1 MEIIRDIFDQAR
13 PIDRQITSVINYA
26 GASEDQLERE
36 IREYEVTDS
45 LSRHYERLLSNLADG
60 FAAGAGHEIGVW
72 VSGFYGSGKSSFTK
86 YLGFAFD
93 PKRTL
98 KGDPFLKWLQ
108 NQFPSLPLRQQL
120 STVASKFP
128 ATVIMSDLAAVASVQ
143 AAAQGVSRLLYDEVM
158 AWAGYSKDEKLALLE
173 LLLEKDGKLDGF
185 KTRFQ
190 EVAKGRTWDSLK
202 NDLLLGVTFASRI
215 VSEFYGEIWPD
226 ARAFN
231 DTKISA
237 RYGEDERVR
246 QMLDL
251 IERRTGSRRVIFIID
266 EVGQFL
272 EGSPQ
277 LILNMQGL
285 AENLKNLGF
294 GHAWVIATAQQT
306 LPVTGPLFKLK
317 DRFPEARRVD
327 IESSDIREITYRR
340 LLRKSPA
347 GDALL
352 RSLYK
357 EKEGGLLHATQRQ
370 NTKLFQSTLTAD
382 TFVRL
387 YPFLPQHFSLLM
399 ELLRSLARSTGGI
412 GLRSAIKVIQDVLVD
427 VSGYRAG
434 HQLLADAGI
443 GALATADVF
452 YDTLRRDIERAN
464 RQLVETVD
472 RVGEVFGAASLHLRV
487 AKTIVILQFIEGFPV
502 SRENVAALLYPN
514 LSSVPTKLEVE
525 KAVNDLL
532 AEKGLPLTEID
543 GSLRFMSEA
552 VSQIMGEKSLLQ
564 PSSSD
569 SNRILSDR
577 LRELLTPEPSA
588 MVEGKLK
595 VKVQTKLLQGS
606 MPLPISHEKSEIELH
621 LELVAPTEL
630 AATQATRINDSR
642 VLSNQHIIYLT
653 GEDSAQ
659 LRDLIK
665 EIFQCEEIHRRHRTE
680 AAEKEVADFVRAQGQ
695 RAETLKRDL
704 DAALQNAFLKGS
716 FVFRG
721 KPQAVTTRGTELLA
735 ACKSQ
740 VQQVAAE
747 VFHRFKEAPEN
758 VETNL
763 AERLLQTRDLS
774 TIASAVDP
782 LELVQK
788 KGNETRIN
796 DAHPALIA
804 ILDHLKKHG
813 EVDGRKVLDDF
824 GRAPF
829 GWFKDT
835 TRYLVAALL
844 IAGRIRLRVG
854 APWIKVSGEKAL
866 EGLKNNNAFLK
877 VDVATNDETVSAET
891 LLRAAN
897 RLLSVTGQNILPMPQ
912 NVSRGVQEYFPKF
925 QRDYAS
931 LAAELTTAGL
941 PGADRAGRLQK
952 QLSQVLQGDASEA
965 PTVIGAE
972 ECELI
977 DNLIWARDV
986 RKAFEQKLDDT
997 ARAAGDLLR
1006 EIPLLPKIGA
1016 AEVLLRE
1023 SEMLR
1028 TELAGFLEREDFFSV
1043 GADIR
1048 NRLQNLN
1055 LLVKA
1060 GAEQLTNEF
1069 TQALNQ
1075 ERDGLRSTALWT
1087 ALPEADRA
1095 NFSEKLD
1102 SLDLGTAASLA
1113 GMRTLVNRKLEVD
1126 STLASMRGK
1135 VESRAREVAEFKAEQ
1150 PIPTPVTP
1158 GPPATPRATG
1168 MTPREPARIKARRR
1182 YESADDVKPLI
1193 QELQEAVAAD
1203 LPVDLELE

>member
-1 MEIIRDIFDQAR
+1 MKIIRDIFDQTR
-13 PIDRQITSVINYA
+13 PIDRPITSVINYA
-26 GASEDQLERE
+26 GATEDQLERE

-45 LSRHYERLLSNLADG
+45 LARHYERLLNNLADG
-60 FAAGAGHEIGVW
+60 FSAGAGHEIGVW

-93 PKRTL
+93 PKRKL

-108 NQFPSLPLRQQL
+108 NQFPGIQLRQQL
-120 STVASKFP
+120 STVANRFP
-128 ATVIMSDLAAVASVQ
+128 ATVIMLDLAAVASVQ
-143 AAAQGVSRLLYDEVM
+143 SAAQGVSRLVYDEVM

-173 LLLEKDGKLDGF
+173 LLLEKDGKLEAF
-185 KTRFQ
+185 KKRFQ
-190 EVAKGRTWDSLK
+190 EVAKGRSWDSLK

-215 VSEFYGEIWPD
+215 VSEFYPEIWPD
-226 ARAFN
+226 AKTFN

-246 QMLDL
+246 QMLGL
-251 IERRTGSRRVIFIID
+251 IDRRSGSKRAIFIID
-266 EVGQFL
+266 EVGQFI

-294 GHAWVIATAQQT
+294 GHAWLITTAQQT

-317 DRFPEARRVD
+317 DRFPESRRVD

-347 GDALL
+347 ADELL

-357 EKEGGLLHATQRQ
+357 EKEGGLLHATDLK

-382 TFVRL
+382 AFVRL

-427 VSGYRAG
+427 VSGYRSG
-434 HQLLADAGI
+434 HKLLADAPI

-472 RVGEVFGAASLHLRV
+472 RVGEIFGADSLHLRV
-487 AKTIVILQFIEGFPV
+487 AKTIVVLQFIEGFPV

-514 LSSVPTKLEVE
+514 LQSAPVTAAVDQ
-525 KAVNDLL
+525 AVNDML

-552 VSQIMGEKSLLQ
+552 VSQIMSEKSLLQ
-564 PSSSD
+564 PSSAD
-569 SNRILSDR
+569 SNRILSDL
-577 LRELLTPEPSA
+577 LREILTPDPSA
-588 MVEGKLK
+588 LVEGTLK
-595 VKVQTKLLQGS
+595 VRVQTKLVQGS
-606 MPLPISHEKSEIELH
+606 MPMPISHEKSEIELH
-621 LELVAPTEL
+621 LEIIPPAEL
-630 AATQATRINDSR
+630 AATQTARINDSR

-659 LRDLIK
+659 IRDLIK
-665 EIFQCEEIHRRHRTE
+665 EIYQCEEIHLRHRAE

-695 RAETLKRDL
+695 RAGTLKGDL
-704 DAALQNAFLKGS
+704 DTALQNAFLKGS

-721 KPQAVTTRGTELLA
+721 RPQAVATRGTELLA

-740 VQQVAAE
+740 VQFIAAD
-747 VFHRFKEAPEN
+747 VYHRFKEAPEN
-758 VETNL
+758 VDSNL
-763 AERLLQTRDLS
+763 AERLLQTKDLS
-774 TIASAVDP
+774 TVAAALDP
-782 LELVQK
+782 LSLVQRR
-788 KGNETRIN
+788 GNATRIN
-796 DAHPALIA
+796 DAHPALVA

-813 EVDGRKVLDDF
+813 EVDGRKLLDDF
-824 GRAPF
+824 GRALF

-835 TRYLVAALL
+835 ARYIVAALL
-844 IAGRIRLRVG
+844 IAGRVRIRV
-854 APWIKVSGEKAL
+854 ASQWIKVSGEKAI
-866 EGLKNNNAFLK
+866 EGLKNSNAFGK
-877 VDVATNDETVSAET
+877 VDVATNEETVSQDT
-891 LLRAAN
+891 LLRAAT
-897 RLLSVTGQNILPMPQ
+897 RLLDVTGQNILPMPQ
-912 NVSRGVQEYFPKF
+912 NVSRGVQEHFPKF

-931 LAAELTTAGL
+931 LAAELTAAGL
-941 PGADRAGRLQK
+941 PGAERTGRLQK

-965 PTVIGAE
+965 PTVLGAE

-977 DNLIWARDV
+977 DNLIWAREV
-986 RKAFEQKLDDT
+986 RKAFDQKLDDT
-997 ARAAGDLLR
+997 ALAAGELLR
-1006 EIPLLPKIGA
+1006 EIPRLPRIGA
-1016 AEVLLRE
+1016 AEILLRE
-1023 SEMLR
+1023 SETLR
-1028 TELAGFLEREDFFSV
+1028 TELAGFLEREDFFAV

-1060 GAEQLTNEF
+1060 GAELLTGQF
-1069 TQALNQ
+1069 TKELDLQ
-1075 ERDGLRSTALWT
+1075 RDAIRSTPVWAS
-1087 ALPEADRA
+1087 LPEADRA
-1095 NFSEKLD
+1095 AFSQNLD
-1102 SLDLGTAASLA
+1102 TLDLGTANDLE
-1113 GMRTLVNRKLEVD
+1113 GMRALVNRKLEAD
-1126 STLASMRGK
+1126 SLLANMRLH
-1135 VESRAREVAEFKAEQ
+1135 VEKRAKEVAEAKAAQ
-1150 PIPTPVTP
+1150 PPPTPDAPTAPSSTP
-1158 GPPATPRATG
+1158 STH
-1168 MTPREPARIKARRR
+1168 REPARIKARRR
-1182 YESADDVKPLI
+1182 YESGAEV
-1193 QELQEAVAAD
+1193 
-1203 LPVDLELE
+1203 

>member
-1 MEIIRDIFDQAR
+1 MKNIREIFDQTR

-26 GASEDQLERE
+26 GATEDQLERE

-45 LSRHYERLLSNLADG
+45 LARHYERLLNNLADG
-60 FAAGAGHEIGVW
+60 FSAGAGHEIGVW

-93 PKRTL
+93 PKRKL

-108 NQFPSLPLRQQL
+108 NQFPGIQLRQQL
-120 STVASKFP
+120 SVVATKFP
-128 ATVIMSDLAAVASVQ
+128 ATVIMLDLAAVASVQ

-158 AWAGYSKDEKLALLE
+158 GWAGYSKDEKLALLE
-173 LLLEKDGKLDGF
+173 LLLEKDGKLDAF

-190 EVAKGRTWDSLK
+190 EVAKGRSWDSLK

-215 VSEFYGEIWPD
+215 VSEFYAEIWPD
-226 ARAFN
+226 AKSFN

-237 RYGEDERVR
+237 RYGEDERVK

-251 IERRTGSRRVIFIID
+251 VERRSGSRRVIFIID

-347 GDALL
+347 GDELL
-352 RSLYK
+352 RSLFK
-357 EKEGGLLHATQRQ
+357 EKEGAILHATQLK
-370 NTKLFQSTLTAD
+370 NTKLFQSTLTGDA
-382 TFVRL
+382 FVRL

-427 VSGYRAG
+427 VSGYRSG
-434 HQLLADAGI
+434 HKLLADTPI

-472 RVGEVFGAASLHLRV
+472 RVGEVFGASSAHLRV
-487 AKTIVILQFIEGFPV
+487 AKTIVILQFIDGFPV

-514 LSSVPTKLEVE
+514 LNVAPLSGEVDTV
-525 KAVNDLL
+525 VNQML

-569 SNRILSDR
+569 ANLLLSER
-577 LRELLTPEPSA
+577 LREILTPEPSA
-588 MVEGKLK
+588 LVEGTLK

-606 MPLPISHEKSEIELH
+606 MPIPISHEKSEIELH
-621 LELVAPTEL
+621 LELVPPAEFGVAQT
-630 AATQATRINDSR
+630 ARITDSR

-653 GEDSAQ
+653 GEDSSQ
-659 LRDLIK
+659 IRDLIK
-665 EIFQCEEIHRRHRTE
+665 EIYQCERIHFLHRGE

-695 RAETLKRDL
+695 RADKLKSLEL
-704 DAALQNAFLKGS
+704 DTALQNAFLKGS

-721 KPQAVTTRGTELLA
+721 KPQAVATRGTELLA

-740 VQQVAAE
+740 VQQVAAD

-758 VETNL
+758 VDANL
-763 AERLLQTRDLS
+763 AERLLQTKDLS
-774 TIASAVDP
+774 TIATAVDP
-782 LELVQK
+782 LGLVKRQ
-788 KGNETRIN
+788 GNATRIN
-796 DAHPALIA
+796 DTHPALVA

-813 EVDGRKVLDDF
+813 EVDGRKLLDDF

-844 IAGRIRLRVG
+844 IAGRIRIRV
-854 APWIKVSGEKAL
+854 ASQWIKVSG
-866 EGLKNNNAFLK
+866 
-877 VDVATNDETVSAET
+877 
-891 LLRAAN
+891 
-897 RLLSVTGQNILPMPQ
+897 
-912 NVSRGVQEYFPKF
+912 
-925 QRDYAS
+925 
-931 LAAELTTAGL
+931 
-941 PGADRAGRLQK
+941 
-952 QLSQVLQGDASEA
+952 
-965 PTVIGAE
+965 
-972 ECELI
+972 
-977 DNLIWARDV
+977 
-986 RKAFEQKLDDT
+986 
-997 ARAAGDLLR
+997 
-1006 EIPLLPKIGA
+1006 
-1016 AEVLLRE
+1016 
-1023 SEMLR
+1023 
-1028 TELAGFLEREDFFSV
+1028 
-1043 GADIR
+1043 
-1048 NRLQNLN
+1048 
-1055 LLVKA
+1055 
-1060 GAEQLTNEF
+1060 
-1069 TQALNQ
+1069 
-1075 ERDGLRSTALWT
+1075 
-1087 ALPEADRA
+1087 
-1095 NFSEKLD
+1095 
-1102 SLDLGTAASLA
+1102 
-1113 GMRTLVNRKLEVD
+1113 
-1126 STLASMRGK
+1126 
-1135 VESRAREVAEFKAEQ
+1135 
-1150 PIPTPVTP
+1150 
-1158 GPPATPRATG
+1158 
-1168 MTPREPARIKARRR
+1168 
-1182 YESADDVKPLI
+1182 
-1193 QELQEAVAAD
+1193 
-1203 LPVDLELE
+1203 

>member
-1 MEIIRDIFDQAR
+1 MNIIREVFDQTR

-26 GASEDQLERE
+26 GATEDQLERE

-45 LSRHYERLLSNLADG
+45 LARHYERLLNNLADG

-93 PKRTL
+93 PKRKL
-98 KGDPFLKWLQ
+98 KGEPFLKSLQ
-108 NQFPSLPLRQQL
+108 NQFPSIQLRQQL
-120 STVASKFP
+120 SVVANKFP
-128 ATVIMSDLAAVASVQ
+128 ATVIMLDLAAVASVQ

-173 LLLEKDGKLDGF
+173 LLLEKDGKLDAF
-185 KTRFQ
+185 KARFQ
-190 EVAKGRTWDSLK
+190 EVAKGRSWDSLK

-215 VSEFYGEIWPD
+215 VSEFYPEIWPD
-226 ARAFN
+226 GKSFN

-237 RYGEDERVR
+237 RYGEDERVK

-251 IERRTGSRRVIFIID
+251 VERRSGTRRVIFIID

-285 AENLKNLGF
+285 AENLKNSGLGQ
-294 GHAWVIATAQQT
+294 AWVIATAQQT

-340 LLRKSPA
+340 LLRKSKA
-347 GDALL
+347 GDELL
-352 RSLYK
+352 QSLFK
-357 EKEGGLLHATQRQ
+357 QKEGAILHATQLK

-382 TFVRL
+382 AFVKL
-387 YPFLPQHFSLLM
+387 YPFLPQHFALLM

-427 VSGYRAG
+427 VSGYRSG
-434 HQLLADAGI
+434 HKLLADANI

-472 RVGEVFGAASLHLRV
+472 RVGEVFNPDSLHLRV
-487 AKTIVILQFIEGFPV
+487 AKTIVVLQFIDGFPV
-502 SRENVAALLYPN
+502 SRENTAALLYPN
-514 LSSVPTKLEVE
+514 LKSGPVTAQVDQVINEM
-525 KAVNDLL
+525 L

-569 SNRILSDR
+569 SNRILSER
-577 LRELLTPEPSA
+577 LAEILSPEPSA
-588 MVEGKLK
+588 LVEGTLK
-595 VKVQTKLLQGS
+595 VKVQTKLVQGS
-606 MPLPISHEKSEIELH
+606 MPIAISHEKSEIELH
-621 LELVAPTEL
+621 LEIVPAVEL
-630 AATQATRINDSR
+630 AATQTARIHDS
-642 VLSNQHIIYLT
+642 VVPSNQHIIYLT

-659 LRDLIK
+659 IRDLIK
-665 EIFQCEEIHRRHRTE
+665 EIYQCEEIHLRHRTE

-704 DAALQNAFLKGS
+704 DTALQNAFLKGT

-721 KPQAVTTRGTELLA
+721 KPQAVATRGTELLA

-740 VQQVAAE
+740 VQMVAAD

-758 VETNL
+758 VDANL
-763 AERLLQTRDLS
+763 AERLLQTKDLS

-782 LELVQK
+782 LSLVQK
-788 KGNETRIN
+788 KGHATRIN
-796 DAHPALIA
+796 DAHPALVA

-813 EVDGRKVLDDF
+813 EVDGRKLLDDF
-824 GRAPF
+824 DRAPF

-844 IAGRIRLRVG
+844 IAGRIRIRV
-854 APWIKVSGEKAL
+854 ASQWIKVSGDKAI
-866 EGLKNNNAFLK
+866 EGLKNNNAFGK
-877 VDVATNDETVSAET
+877 VDVATNDDTVSQET
-891 LLRAAN
+891 LLRAAS

-912 NVSRGVQEYFPKF
+912 NVSRGVQEHFPKF

-931 LAAELTTAGL
+931 LAAELTAAGL
-941 PGADRAGRLQK
+941 PGDDRAGRLQK
-952 QLSQVLQGDASEA
+952 QLAQVLQGDASEA
-965 PTVIGAE
+965 PTVLGAE

-977 DNLIWARDV
+977 DNLIWAREV
-986 RKAFEQKLDDT
+986 RKAFDQKLDDT
-997 ARAAGDLLR
+997 AVAAGELLR

-1016 AEVLLRE
+1016 AEILLNQSATIRA
-1023 SEMLR
+1023 
-1028 TELAGFLEREDFFSV
+1028 ELAGFLDREDFFAV

-1055 LLVKA
+1055 QLVKA
-1060 GAEQLTNEF
+1060 GAEQLTSEF
-1069 TQALNQ
+1069 TKSLDL
-1075 ERDGLRSTALWT
+1075 ERDAIRSTPVWAS
-1087 ALPEADRA
+1087 LPEGDRA
-1095 NFSEKLD
+1095 TFSDELD
-1102 SLDLGTAASLA
+1102 ALDLGTATDIA
-1113 GMRTLVNRKLEVD
+1113 GMRSLLNRKLEAD
-1126 STLASMRGK
+1126 SMLIQMRAK
-1135 VESRAREVAEFKAEQ
+1135 VEARAKAVAEAKAAQ
-1150 PIPTPVTP
+1150 PPPIEPVTTTESKVA
-1158 GPPATPRATG
+1158 ATQVVRAH
-1168 MTPREPARIKARRR
+1168 IKARRR
-1182 YESADDVKPLI
+1182 YESGAEVKPLI
-1193 QELQEAVAAD
+1193 KELQDAAD
-1203 LPVDLELE
+1203 ADRPVDLEIE

>member
-1 MEIIRDIFDQAR
+1 MKIIRDIFDQAR

-60 FAAGAGHEIGVW
+60 FSAGAGHEIGIW

-93 PKRTL
+93 PLCNL

-108 NQFPSLPLRQQL
+108 NQFPGVPLRQQL
-120 STVASKFP
+120 STVANKYP
-128 ATVIMSDLAAVASVQ
+128 ATVIMLDLAAVASVQ
-143 AAAQGVSRLLYDEVM
+143 AAAQGVSRLVYDEVM

-173 LLLEKDGKLDGF
+173 LLLEKDGKLDAF

-190 EVAKGRTWDSLK
+190 EVAKGRSWDNLK

-215 VSEFYGEIWPD
+215 VAEFYEEIWPD
-226 ARAFN
+226 AKSFN

-251 IERRTGSRRVIFIID
+251 IELRTGSRRVIFIID

-317 DRFPEARRVD
+317 DRFPESRRVD

-347 GDALL
+347 GEAML

-357 EKEGGLLHATQRQ
+357 EKEGGLLHATQLK
-370 NTKLFQSTLTAD
+370 NTKLLQSTLTAD
-382 TFVRL
+382 AFVRL

-399 ELLRSLARSTGGI
+399 ELLRALARSTGGI

-427 VSGYRAG
+427 VSGYRSG
-434 HQLLADAGI
+434 HQLLADVGI

-464 RQLVETVD
+464 RQIVETVD
-472 RVGEVFGAASLHLRV
+472 RVGEMFGADSLHLRA
-487 AKTIVILQFIEGFPV
+487 AKTIVVLQFIEGFPV

-514 LSSVPTKLEVE
+514 LSSAPTIPEIE
-525 KAVNDLL
+525 KAVNDML

-577 LRELLTPEPSA
+577 LREILTPEPSA
-588 MVEGKLK
+588 LVEGTLK
-595 VKVQTKLLQGS
+595 VKVQTKLVQGS

-621 LELVAPTEL
+621 LEIVAPSEL
-630 AATQATRINDSR
+630 SDAQAVRIKDSL
-642 VLSNQHIIYLT
+642 VPSNRQIIYLI

-659 LRDLIK
+659 IRDLIK
-665 EIFQCEEIHRRHRTE
+665 EIFQCEEIHLRHRTE

-695 RAETLKRDL
+695 RADALKRDL

-716 FVFRG
+716 FVFRA
-721 KPQAVTTRGTELLA
+721 KPRAVATRGTELLI

-740 VQQVAAE
+740 VHEVAAE
-747 VFHRFKEAPEN
+747 VFDRFKEAPEN

-763 AERLLQTRDLS
+763 AERLLQTKDLS

-782 LELVQK
+782 LGLVQK
-788 KGNETRIN
+788 KGNATRIN

-813 EVDGRKVLDDF
+813 EVDGRKLLDDF

-844 IAGRIRLRVG
+844 IAGRIRIRVG
-854 APWIKVSGEKAL
+854 SQWIKVPGEKAI
-866 EGLKNNNAFLK
+866 EGLKNNNAFIK
-877 VDVATNDETVSAET
+877 VDVATNDETVSQDT
-891 LLRAAN
+891 LLRAAT
-897 RLLSVTGQNILPMPQ
+897 RLLNVTGQNILPMPQ

-931 LAAELTTAGL
+931 LAAELIAAGL
-941 PGADRAGRLQK
+941 SGTERAGRLQK

-965 PTVIGAE
+965 STVIGAE

-977 DNLIWARDV
+977 DNLIWAREV
-986 RKAFEQKLDDT
+986 RKAFEHKVNDT
-997 ARAAGDLLR
+997 ALAAGELLR

-1023 SEMLR
+1023 SETLR
-1028 TELAGFLEREDFFSV
+1028 TELTGFLEREDFFAV
-1043 GADIR
+1043 AADIR
-1048 NRLQNLN
+1048 NRLHNLT

-1060 GAEQLTNEF
+1060 GADQLTNQF

-1075 ERDGLRSTALWT
+1075 ERDDIRSTQVWAT
-1087 ALPEADRA
+1087 LPEADRA
-1095 NFSEKLD
+1095 SFSEKLD
-1102 SLDLGTAASLA
+1102 ALDLGTASDLA
-1113 GMRTLVNRKLEVD
+1113 GMRTLVNRKLEAD
-1126 STLASMRGK
+1126 STLGGMRLL
-1135 VESRAREVAEFKAEQ
+1135 VEARAKEVSEAKAT
-1150 PIPTPVTP
+1150 PPTPPPDMPTP
-1158 GPPATPRATG
+1158 SDTAPT
-1168 MTPREPARIKARRR
+1168 TPREPARIKARRR
-1182 YESADDVKPLI
+1182 YQSAAEVKPLI
-1193 QELQEAVAAD
+1193 KELQEAVDAD
-1203 LPVDLELE
+1203 RPVDLELE

>member
-1 MEIIRDIFDQAR
+1 MEIIRDIFDQTR

-26 GASEDQLERE
+26 GDSEDQLERE
-36 IREYEVTDS
+36 IGEYEVTDN
-45 LSRHYERLLSNLADG
+45 LSRHYERFLNNLADG
-60 FAAGAGHEIGVW
+60 FSASAGHEIGVW

-93 PKRTL
+93 PSRKL
-98 KGDPFLKWLQ
+98 KGEPFLKWLQ
-108 NQFPSLPLRQQL
+108 NQFPGVPLRQQL
-120 STVASKFP
+120 STVANRYP
-128 ATVIMSDLAAVASVQ
+128 ATVIMLDLAAVASVQ
-143 AAAQGVSRLLYDEVM
+143 AAAQGVSRMLYDEVM
-158 AWAGYSKDEKLALLE
+158 AWAGYSRDEKLALLE
-173 LLLEKDGKLDGF
+173 LLLEKDGKLDAF
-185 KTRFQ
+185 KARFR
-190 EVAKGRTWDSLK
+190 EVASGHSWDLLK
-202 NDLLLGVTFASRI
+202 NDLLLGVAFASRI
-215 VSEFYGEIWPD
+215 VPEFYPEIWPD
-226 ARAFN
+226 AKSFN
-231 DTKISA
+231 DTKVSA

-294 GHAWVIATAQQT
+294 GKAWVIATAQQT

-317 DRFPEARRVD
+317 DRFPEPLRVD

-347 GDALL
+347 GEALL
-352 RSLYK
+352 RSRYK
-357 EKEGGLLHATQRQ
+357 EKEGGLLHATQLK
-370 NTKLFQSTLTAD
+370 NTKLLQSSLTAEA
-382 TFVRL
+382 FVQL

-427 VSGYRAG
+427 VSGYRSG
-434 HQLLADAGI
+434 HELLADAAI

-464 RQLVETVD
+464 RQIVETVD
-472 RVGEVFGAASLHLRV
+472 RVGEVFGTNSLHLSV
-487 AKTIVILQFIEGFPV
+487 AKTIVVLQFIEGFPV
-502 SRENVAALLYPN
+502 SRENIAALLYPN
-514 LSSVPTKLEVE
+514 LSSAPMMPQVE
-525 KAVNDLL
+525 LAVNDLL

-552 VSQIMGEKSLLQ
+552 VSQIMAEKSLLQ
-564 PSSSD
+564 PSTSD

-588 MVEGKLK
+588 LVEGTLK
-595 VKVQTKLLQGS
+595 VKVQTKLVQGS
-606 MPLPISHEKSEIELH
+606 MPLQISHEKSEIELH
-621 LELVAPTEL
+621 LEIVAPAEL
-630 AATQATRINDSR
+630 SATQADRINDSR
-642 VLSNQHIIYLT
+642 VLSNQQIIYLT
-653 GEDSAQ
+653 GEDSAHI
-659 LRDLIK
+659 RDLIK
-665 EIFQCEEIHRRHRTE
+665 EIFQCEEIHLRHRAE

-695 RAETLKRDL
+695 RADTLKRDL
-704 DAALQNAFLKGS
+704 DTALQNGFLKGS

-721 KPQAVTTRGTELLA
+721 KPHAVASRGAELLA

-740 VQQVAAE
+740 VQFVAAD

-763 AERLLQTRDLS
+763 AERLLQTKDLS

-782 LELVQK
+782 LSLVQRR
-788 KGNETRIN
+788 GNATRIN

-813 EVDGRKVLDDF
+813 EVDGRKLLEDF
-824 GRAPF
+824 SRAPF

-844 IAGRIRLRVG
+844 ISGRIRIRVG
-854 APWIKVSGEKAL
+854 SQWIKVAGEKAI
-866 EGLKNNNAFLK
+866 EGLKNNNAFIK
-877 VDVATNDETVSAET
+877 ADVATNDETLPQDT
-891 LLRAAN
+891 LLRAAT
-897 RLLSVTGQNILPMPQ
+897 RLLNITGQNILPMPQ
-912 NVSRGVQEYFPKF
+912 NVSRGVQEHFPKF
-925 QRDYAS
+925 QREYAS
-931 LAAELTTAGL
+931 LAAELMAAGL
-941 PGADRAGRLQK
+941 PGTERAARLQK

-965 PTVIGAE
+965 PAVIGAE

-986 RKAFEQKLDDT
+986 RKAFEHKLNESAID
-997 ARAAGDLLR
+997 AGKLLR

-1016 AEVLLRE
+1016 AEVLLRD
-1023 SEMLR
+1023 SEALR
-1028 TELAGFLEREDFFSV
+1028 TAIASILEREDFFTL
-1043 GADIR
+1043 GADLR

-1055 LLVKA
+1055 ILVKTN
-1060 GAEQLTNEF
+1060 AELLTSQF
-1069 TQALNQ
+1069 TQTLNQ
-1075 ERDGLRSTALWT
+1075 ERDDIRSTPLWAT
-1087 ALPEADRA
+1087 LPEADRA

-1102 SLDLGTAASLA
+1102 ALDLGTAFDLA
-1113 GMRTLVNRKLEVD
+1113 GMRTLVNRKLEAD
-1126 STLASMRGK
+1126 STLASTRIK
-1135 VESRAREVAEFKAEQ
+1135 VEIRAKEVAEIKST
-1150 PIPTPVTP
+1150 PPTPPPSTP
-1158 GPPATPRATG
+1158 TPSSTTST
-1168 MTPREPARIKARRR
+1168 TPRERAHIKARRR
-1182 YESADDVKPLI
+1182 YESGAEIRPLI
-1193 QELQEAVAAD
+1193 TQLQEAVDAD
-1203 LPVDLELE
+1203 RPVDLELE

>member
-1 MEIIRDIFDQAR
+1 MKIIRDIFDQSR

-45 LSRHYERLLSNLADG
+45 LSRHYERLLGNLADG
-60 FAAGAGHEIGVW
+60 FSASAGHEIGVW

-93 PKRTL
+93 PARKL

-108 NQFPSLPLRQQL
+108 NQFPGMPLRQQL
-120 STVASKFP
+120 STVAHKYP
-128 ATVIMSDLAAVASVQ
+128 ATVIMLDLAAVASVQ

-173 LLLEKDGKLDGF
+173 LLLEKDGKLDVF

-190 EVAKGRTWDSLK
+190 EVAKGRSWDLLK

-215 VSEFYGEIWPD
+215 VPEFYGEIWND
-226 ARAFN
+226 AKSFN

-246 QMLDL
+246 QILDL

-294 GHAWVIATAQQT
+294 GYAWVIATAQQT
-306 LPVTGPLFKLK
+306 LPVTGALFKLK
-317 DRFPEARRVD
+317 DRFPEPLRVD

-347 GDALL
+347 GEALL

-357 EKEGGLLHATQRQ
+357 EKEGGLHHATQLK

-382 TFVRL
+382 EFVRL

-427 VSGYRAG
+427 VSGYRSG
-434 HQLLADAGI
+434 HQLLANASI
-443 GALATADVF
+443 GFLATADVF

-464 RQLVETVD
+464 RQIVETVD
-472 RVGEVFGAASLHLRV
+472 RVGEVFGADSLHLCV
-487 AKTIVILQFIEGFPV
+487 AKTIVVLQFIEGFPV
-502 SRENVAALLYPN
+502 SRENIAALLYPN
-514 LSSVPTKLEVE
+514 LSSAPMTPQVE
-525 KAVNDLL
+525 KAVNELL

-564 PSSSD
+564 PSNSD
-569 SNRILSDR
+569 SNRILADR
-577 LRELLTPEPSA
+577 LREILTPEPSA
-588 MVEGKLK
+588 LVESTLK
-595 VKVQTKLLQGS
+595 VKVQTKLVQGS
-606 MPLPISHEKSEIELH
+606 IPLPISHDKSEIELH
-621 LELVAPTEL
+621 FEIVAPAEL
-630 AATQATRINDSR
+630 GTTQATRINDSR
-642 VLSNQHIIYLT
+642 VPSNQQIIYLT

-659 LRDLIK
+659 IRDLIK
-665 EIFQCEEIHRRHRTE
+665 EIFQCEEIHLRHRAE
-680 AAEKEVADFVRAQGQ
+680 ASEKEVADFVRAQGQ
-695 RAETLKRDL
+695 RAEILKTDL
-704 DAALQNAFLKGS
+704 DTALEKAFLKGS

-721 KPQAVTTRGTELLA
+721 KPYAVTSRGSELLA

-740 VQQVAAE
+740 VQHVAAD
-747 VFHRFKEAPEN
+747 VFYRFKEAPEN
-758 VETNL
+758 VDTNL
-763 AERLLQTRDLS
+763 AERLLQTKDIS
-774 TIASAVDP
+774 TITSAVDP
-782 LELVQK
+782 LSLVQK
-788 KGNETRIN
+788 KGNATRIN
-796 DAHPALIA
+796 DGHPALVA

-813 EVDGRKVLDDF
+813 EVDGRKLLDDF
-824 GRAPF
+824 GRAPY

-844 IAGRIRLRVG
+844 IAGRIRIRVG
-854 APWIKVSGEKAL
+854 SQWIKVSGEKAL
-866 EGLKNNNAFLK
+866 EGLKNNNTFIK
-877 VDVATNDETVSAET
+877 VDVATNEETISQDT

-897 RLLSVTGQNILPMPQ
+897 RLLNVTGQKILPLPQ
-912 NVSRGVQEYFPKF
+912 SVSRGVQDHFPKF

-931 LAAELTTAGL
+931 LAAELTAAGL
-941 PGADRAGRLQK
+941 PGAERAGRMQK

-965 PTVIGAE
+965 PAVIGAE
-972 ECELI
+972 ECEVI
-977 DNLIWARDV
+977 ENLIWAREV
-986 RKAFEQKLDDT
+986 QKAFEHKLDDT
-997 ARAAGDLLR
+997 AIAAGDLLR

-1023 SEMLR
+1023 SETLR
-1028 TELAGFLEREDFFSV
+1028 TEIAGFLEREDFFTV
-1043 GADIR
+1043 AADLR

-1060 GAEQLTNEF
+1060 GAELLTDQF

-1075 ERDGLRSTALWT
+1075 ERDDIRSTQLWST
-1087 ALPEADRA
+1087 LPEADRA

-1102 SLDLGTAASLA
+1102 ALQLSAASDVA
-1113 GMRTLVNRKLEVD
+1113 SMRTLVNRKLETD
-1126 STLASMRGK
+1126 STLASVRLK
-1135 VESRAREVAEFKAEQ
+1135 VEARAKEVAEIKAA
-1150 PIPTPVTP
+1150 PPTPPPETPAPTVTAP
-1158 GPPATPRATG
+1158 TTTR
-1168 MTPREPARIKARRR
+1168 MTARIKARRR
-1182 YESADDVKPLI
+1182 YESGAEIQPLI
-1193 QELQEAVAAD
+1193 KELQDAAD
-1203 LPVDLELE
+1203 ADRPVDLELE

>member
-1 MEIIRDIFDQAR
+1 MEIIRDIFDQGR

-26 GASEDQLERE
+26 GDSEDQLERE
-36 IREYEVTDS
+36 IREYEVTDN

-60 FAAGAGHEIGVW
+60 FSAGAGHEIGVW

-86 YLGFAFD
+86 YLGFACD
-93 PKRTL
+93 PSRKL
-98 KGDPFLKWLQ
+98 KGDTFLKWLQ
-108 NQFPSLPLRQQL
+108 NQFPSVPLRQQL
-120 STVASKFP
+120 STVANKYP
-128 ATVIMSDLAAVASVQ
+128 ATVIMLDLAAVAGVQ
-143 AAAQGVSRLLYDEVM
+143 AAAQGVSRLVYDEVM
-158 AWAGYSKDEKLALLE
+158 AWAGYSKDEKLAQLE
-173 LLLEKDGKLDGF
+173 FLLEKDGKLDAF
-185 KTRFQ
+185 KSRFQ
-190 EVAKGRTWDSLK
+190 EVAKGRSWDSLK
-202 NDLLLGVTFASRI
+202 NDLLLSVTFASRI

-226 ARAFN
+226 AKSFN

-237 RYGEDERVR
+237 RYGENERVQ

-251 IERRTGSRRVIFIID
+251 IERRTDSRRVIFIID

-294 GHAWVIATAQQT
+294 GHAWVVATAQQT

-317 DRFPEARRVD
+317 DRFPEPLRVD

-347 GDALL
+347 GEALL
-352 RSLYK
+352 RSHYK
-357 EKEGGLLHATQRQ
+357 EKEGGLLHATQLK
-370 NTKLFQSTLTAD
+370 NTKLLQSTLTAD
-382 TFVRL
+382 AFVRL

-434 HQLLADAGI
+434 HHLLANASI
-443 GALATADVF
+443 GTLATADVF

-464 RQLVETVD
+464 RQIVETVD
-472 RVGEVFGAASLHLRV
+472 RVREVFGVDSLHLRV
-487 AKTIVILQFIEGFPV
+487 SKAIVVLQFIEGFPV

-514 LSSVPTKLEVE
+514 LLSAPMTPQVE
-525 KAVNDLL
+525 KAVNELL

-552 VSQIMGEKSLLQ
+552 VSQIMAEKSLLQ
-564 PSSSD
+564 PSISD
-569 SNRILSDR
+569 SNRVLSDR
-577 LRELLTPEPSA
+577 LREILTPEPSA
-588 MVEGKLK
+588 LVEGTLK
-595 VKVQTKLLQGS
+595 VKVQTKLVQGS

-621 LELVAPTEL
+621 LEIVTSAEL
-630 AATQATRINDSR
+630 AATQAARINDSR
-642 VLSNQHIIYLT
+642 VLSNQQIIYLT
-653 GEDSAQ
+653 GEDSTNIH
-659 LRDLIK
+659 DLIK
-665 EIFQCEEIHRRHRTE
+665 EIFQCEEIHLRHRAE

-695 RAETLKRDL
+695 RAETLKTDV
-704 DAALQNAFLKGS
+704 DAALQKVFLKGS

-721 KPQAVTTRGTELLA
+721 KPQAVASLGTELLA
-735 ACKSQ
+735 ACKLQ
-740 VQQVAAE
+740 VQHVAAD

-763 AERLLQTRDLS
+763 AERLLQTKDLS

-782 LELVQK
+782 LGLVQK
-788 KGNETRIN
+788 KGNATRIN
-796 DAHPALIA
+796 DTHPALVA

-813 EVDGRKVLDDF
+813 EVDGRKLLDDF
-824 GRAPF
+824 SRAPF

-844 IAGRIRLRVG
+844 ISGRIRIRVG
-854 APWIKVSGEKAL
+854 SQWIKFSGEKAI
-866 EGLKNNNAFLK
+866 EGLKNSNAFIK
-877 VDVATNDETVSAET
+877 VDVATNDETLSQDA

-912 NVSRGVQEYFPKF
+912 NVGRGVQEHFPKF

-931 LAAELTTAGL
+931 LVAELMAAGL
-941 PGADRAGRLQK
+941 PGTDRAGRLQK

-965 PTVIGAE
+965 PAVIGAE

-977 DNLIWARDV
+977 DNLIWAREV
-986 RKAFEQKLDDT
+986 RKAFEHKLDDT
-997 ARAAGDLLR
+997 AIAAGQLLR
-1006 EIPLLPKIGA
+1006 EIPLLPKVGA

-1023 SEMLR
+1023 SEGLR
-1028 TELAGFLEREDFFSV
+1028 TEIAGILGREDFFTV
-1043 GADIR
+1043 GPDLR

-1055 LLVKA
+1055 LLVKTSA
-1060 GAEQLTNEF
+1060 KQLTNEF
-1069 TQALNQ
+1069 TQTLNQ
-1075 ERDGLRSTALWT
+1075 ERDAIRSTPLWAT
-1087 ALPEADRA
+1087 LPEADRA

-1102 SLDLGTAASLA
+1102 AIDLGTGSDLA
-1113 GMRTLVNRKLEVD
+1113 GMRTLVNRKLEAD
-1126 STLASMRGK
+1126 STLASTRFK
-1135 VESRAREVAEFKAEQ
+1135 VETRAKEVAETKAA
-1150 PIPTPVTP
+1150 PPTPSLDTP
-1158 GPPATPRATG
+1158 TPSDTTPATR
-1168 MTPREPARIKARRR
+1168 REPSRIKARRR
-1182 YESADDVKPLI
+1182 YDSGAEIKPLI
-1193 QELQEAVAAD
+1193 TQLQEAVDAD
-1203 LPVDLELE
+1203 RPVDLELE

>member
-1 MEIIRDIFDQAR
+1 MKIIRDIFDQTR
-13 PIDRQITSVINYA
+13 PIDRQITSVINYS

-45 LSRHYERLLSNLADG
+45 LARHYERLLNNLADG
-60 FAAGAGHEIGVW
+60 FSSGAGHEIGVW

-108 NQFPSLPLRQQL
+108 NQFSGVPLRQQL
-120 STVASKFP
+120 STVANRYP
-128 ATVIMSDLAAVASVQ
+128 ATVIMLDLAAVASVQ

-158 AWAGYSKDEKLALLE
+158 TWAGYSKDEKLALLE
-173 LLLEKDGKLDGF
+173 LLLEKDGKLDAF

-190 EVAKGRTWDSLK
+190 EVAKGRSWDGLK

-226 ARAFN
+226 ARSFN
-231 DTKISA
+231 ETKISA

-251 IERRTGSRRVIFIID
+251 VERRTGSRRVIFIID

-285 AENLKNLGF
+285 AENLKNLGL

-340 LLRKSPA
+340 LLRKSPP
-347 GDALL
+347 GDAML
-352 RSLYK
+352 RSFYK
-357 EKEGGLLHATQRQ
+357 EKESGLNHATQLK
-370 NTKLFQSTLTAD
+370 NTKLFQSTLSAD
-382 TFVRL
+382 AFVRL

-427 VSGYRAG
+427 VSGYRPG
-434 HQLLADAGI
+434 HQLLADADI
-443 GALATADVF
+443 GSLATADVF

-464 RQLVETVD
+464 RQIVETVD
-472 RVGEVFGAASLHLRV
+472 RVSEVFGADSLHLRA

-502 SRENVAALLYPN
+502 SRENVAALLYPS
-514 LSSVPTKLEVE
+514 LSSAPMTPQVE

-569 SNRILSDR
+569 SSRILADR

-588 MVEGKLK
+588 MVDGTLK

-621 LELVAPTEL
+621 LEIVGPAEIG
-630 AATQATRINDSR
+630 ATQNVRINDSR
-642 VLSNQHIIYLT
+642 VPSNQNIIYLT
-653 GEDSAQ
+653 GQDSAQ
-659 LRDLIK
+659 VRDLIK

-695 RAETLKRDL
+695 RADALKRDL
-704 DAALQNAFLKGS
+704 DAALQNGFLKGS

-721 KPQAVTTRGTELLA
+721 KPQAVATRGTELLA

-763 AERLLQTRDLS
+763 AERLLQTKDLS
-774 TIASAVDP
+774 TIASALNP
-782 LELVQK
+782 LSLVQK
-788 KGNETRIN
+788 KGNATRIN

-813 EVDGRKVLDDF
+813 EVDGRKLLDDF

-844 IAGRIRLRVG
+844 IAGRIRIRVG
-854 APWIKVSGEKAL
+854 AQWIKVSGDKAI
-866 EGLKNNNAFLK
+866 EGLKNNNSFIK
-877 VDVATNDETVSAET
+877 VDVATNEETISPDT
-891 LLRAAN
+891 LLRAAS

-912 NVSRGVQEYFPKF
+912 NVSRGVQENFPKF
-925 QRDYAS
+925 QREYAS
-931 LAAELTTAGL
+931 LASQLTAAGL
-941 PGADRAGRLQK
+941 SGTERSGRLQK

-965 PTVIGAE
+965 PTVIGAP

-977 DNLIWARDV
+977 DNIIWAREV
-986 RKAFEQKLDDT
+986 KKAFEQKLDET
-997 ARAAGDLLR
+997 AVAAGEFLR
-1006 EIPLLPKIGA
+1006 EIPRLPKIGA

-1023 SEMLR
+1023 SESLR
-1028 TELAGFLEREDFFSV
+1028 TELAGFLEREDFFAV

-1048 NRLQNLN
+1048 NRLQNLD

-1060 GAEQLTNEF
+1060 GAQQLTVEF

-1075 ERDGLRSTALWT
+1075 ERDAIRSTPLWAT
-1087 ALPEADRA
+1087 LPEADRA
-1095 NFSEKLD
+1095 VFSERLD
-1102 SLDLGTAASLA
+1102 AIELGSATDLA
-1113 GMRTLVNRKLEVD
+1113 GMRTLVNRKVEAD
-1126 STLASMRGK
+1126 STLGNMRFN
-1135 VESRAREVAEFKAEQ
+1135 VESRAREVAETKIAL
-1150 PIPTPVTP
+1150 PP
-1158 GPPATPRATG
+1158 PPAEPSVVTSITPRV
-1168 MTPREPARIKARRR
+1168 PAHIKARRR
-1182 YESADDVKPLI
+1182 YECAAEVKPLI
-1193 QELQEAVAAD
+1193 KELQDAAD
-1203 LPVDLELE
+1203 ADRPVDLELE

>member
-1 MEIIRDIFDQAR
+1 MKTIREIFDQTR

-26 GASEDQLERE
+26 GATESQLERE
-36 IREYEVTDS
+36 ILEYEVTDS
-45 LSRHYERLLSNLADG
+45 LARHYERLLSNLADG
-60 FAAGAGHEIGVW
+60 FSAGTGHEIGVW

-93 PKRTL
+93 PKRKL
-98 KGDPFLKWLQ
+98 KDVPFLKWLQ
-108 NQFPSLPLRQQL
+108 NQFPGNQLRQQL
-120 STVASKFP
+120 ATVASRFP
-128 ATVIMSDLAAVASVQ
+128 STVIMLDLAAVASVQ

-173 LLLEKDGKLDGF
+173 LLLEKDGKLEPF
-185 KTRFQ
+185 KSRFQ
-190 EVAKGRTWDSLK
+190 EVAKGRSWDSLK

-215 VSEFYGEIWPD
+215 VSEFYGDIWPD
-226 ARAFN
+226 AKSFN

-251 IERRTGSRRVIFIID
+251 VERRSGSKRVIFIID

-277 LILNMQGL
+277 LVLNMQGL

-347 GDALL
+347 GEDLL
-352 RSLYK
+352 RSLFK
-357 EKEGGLLHATQRQ
+357 DKEGGLLHATQLK

-382 TFVRL
+382 AFVRL

-427 VSGYRAG
+427 VSSYRPG
-434 HQLLADAGI
+434 HKLLADATI

-472 RVGEVFGAASLHLRV
+472 RVGEVFSVDSPHHRV
-487 AKTIVILQFIEGFPV
+487 AKTIVVLQFIDGFPV
-502 SRENVAALLYPN
+502 SRENVAALLYSN
-514 LSSVPTKLEVE
+514 LTASPVTAETG
-525 KAVNDLL
+525 KAINEMLT
-532 AEKGLPLTEID
+532 EKGLPLTEID

-564 PSSSD
+564 PSSAD
-569 SNRILSDR
+569 SNRILSER
-577 LRELLTPEPSA
+577 LREILTPEPSTL
-588 MVEGKLK
+588 VEGTLK
-595 VKVQTKLLQGS
+595 VKVQSKLVQGS
-606 MPLPISHEKSEIELH
+606 MPLSISHEKSEIELH
-621 LELVAPTEL
+621 LEIVAPAEL
-630 AATQATRINDSR
+630 GIAQTTRITDSR
-642 VLSNQHIIYLT
+642 VPSNQHIIYLT
-653 GEDSAQ
+653 GEDSSQ
-659 LRDLIK
+659 IRDLIK
-665 EIFQCEEIHRRHRTE
+665 EIYQCDEIHLRHRTE

-695 RAETLKRDL
+695 RADTLKRDL
-704 DAALQNAFLKGS
+704 DTALQNAFLKGS

-721 KPQAVTTRGTELLA
+721 KPQAVATRGTELLA

-740 VQQVAAE
+740 VQQVAAD

-763 AERLLQTRDLS
+763 AERLLQTKDLS

-782 LELVQK
+782 LGLVQK
-788 KGNETRIN
+788 RGNATRIN
-796 DAHPALIA
+796 DTHPALVA
-804 ILDHLKKHG
+804 LLDHLRKHG
-813 EVDGRKVLDDF
+813 EVDGRKLLDDF

-844 IAGRIRLRVG
+844 IAGRIRVRV
-854 APWIKVSGEKAL
+854 ASQWIKVSGEKAV
-866 EGLKNNNAFLK
+866 EALKNNNTFAK
-877 VDVATNDETVSAET
+877 VDVTTNDETVSQDT
-891 LLRAAN
+891 LLRAAT

-912 NVSRGVQEYFPKF
+912 NVSRGVQDHFPKF

-931 LAAELTTAGL
+931 VAAELTAAGL
-941 PGADRAGRLQK
+941 AGAERAGRLQK

-986 RKAFEQKLDDT
+986 RKAFEQKLGDT
-997 ARAAGDLLR
+997 AIDAVELLR
-1006 EIPLLPKIGA
+1006 EIPRLPKVGA
-1016 AEVLLRE
+1016 AETLLRE
-1023 SEMLR
+1023 SATLR
-1028 TELAGFLEREDFFSV
+1028 SELAGFLEREDFFAV

-1060 GAEQLTNEF
+1060 GAEELTSQFIRE
-1069 TQALNQ
+1069 LNVQ
-1075 ERDGLRSTALWT
+1075 RDAIRSTPIWAT
-1087 ALPEADRA
+1087 LPEADRA
-1095 NFSEKLD
+1095 TFSNEVEA
-1102 SLDLGTAASLA
+1102 LDLGTATDLE
-1113 GMRTLVNRKLEVD
+1113 GMRNLVNRKLEAD
-1126 STLASMRGK
+1126 STLASMRLK
-1135 VESRAREVAEFKAEQ
+1135 VEARAKEVAEAKTASPPPMWNEPPQ
-1150 PIPTPVTP
+1150 PPYPVT
-1158 GPPATPRATG
+1158 R
-1168 MTPREPARIKARRR
+1168 REPARIKARRR
-1182 YESADDVKPLI
+1182 YESGAEVKPLI
-1193 QELQEAVAAD
+1193 KELQDAAD
-1203 LPVDLELE
+1203 ADRSVDLEIE

>member
-1 MEIIRDIFDQAR
+1 MTT

-26 GASEDQLERE
+26 GASDDQLERE

-60 FAAGAGHEIGVW
+60 FSAGAGHEIGVW

-93 PKRTL
+93 PRRKL

-108 NQFPSLPLRQQL
+108 NQFPSVPLRQQL
-120 STVASKFP
+120 STVANRHP
-128 ATVIMSDLAAVASVQ
+128 ATVIMLDLAAVASVQ

-173 LLLEKDGKLDGF
+173 LLLEQDGKLEAF
-185 KTRFQ
+185 KARFQ
-190 EVAKGRTWDSLK
+190 EVAKGRSWDSLK
-202 NDLLLGVTFASRI
+202 SDLLLGVTFASRI

-226 ARAFN
+226 AKSFN

-251 IERRTGSRRVIFIID
+251 IERRTGSRRVIFIVD

-285 AENLKNLGF
+285 AENLKNLGA
-294 GHAWVIATAQQT
+294 GQAWLIATAQQT
-306 LPVTGPLFKLK
+306 LPVSGPLFKLK

-340 LLRKSPA
+340 LLRKSPT

-352 RSLYK
+352 RSLYRD
-357 EKEGGLLHATQRQ
+357 KEGGLLHATQLK
-370 NTKLFQSTLTAD
+370 NTKLFQSSLTED
-382 TFVRL
+382 SFVRL

-427 VSGYRAG
+427 VSNYRSG
-434 HQLLADAGI
+434 QNLLADAEL

-464 RQLVETVD
+464 RQIAETVD
-472 RVGEVFGAASLHLRV
+472 RVDEAFGAASLHLRV
-487 AKTIVILQFIEGFPV
+487 AKTIVVLQLIEGFPV

-514 LSSVPTKLEVE
+514 LSAAPTTPQVE

-552 VSQIMGEKSLLQ
+552 VSQIMGEKSLLY

-577 LRELLTPEPSA
+577 LREILTPEPSA
-588 MVEGKLK
+588 LVENTLK
-595 VKVQTKLLQGS
+595 VKVQSKLVQGS
-606 MPLPISHEKSEIELH
+606 MPLPISHEKAEIELH
-621 LELVAPTEL
+621 LEIVAAAEL
-630 AATQATRINDSR
+630 GNTRTIRINDSR
-642 VLSNQHIIYLT
+642 ILSNQQTIYLI

-659 LRDLIK
+659 IRDLIK
-665 EIFQCEEIHRRHRTE
+665 EIFQCEEIHLRHRTE

-695 RAETLKRDL
+695 RADILKGEL
-704 DAALQNAFLKGS
+704 DIALKAAFMKGS
-716 FVFRG
+716 FVFRA
-721 KPQAVTTRGTELLA
+721 KPYAVEARGSELTA

-740 VQQVAAE
+740 VHQVATE
-747 VFHRFKEAPEN
+747 VFNRFKEAPQN
-758 VETNL
+758 VDTNL
-763 AERLLQTRDLS
+763 AERLLQTKDLS
-774 TIASAVDP
+774 TITSAVDP
-782 LELVQK
+782 LALVQK
-788 KGNETRIN
+788 MGNATRIN
-796 DAHPALIA
+796 DAQPALIA

-813 EVDGRKVLDDF
+813 EVDGRKLLDDF

-844 IAGRIRLRVG
+844 IAGRVRIRVG
-854 APWIKVSGEKAL
+854 SQWIKVAGDKAI
-866 EGLKNNNAFLK
+866 EGLKNNNSFIK
-877 VDVATNDETVSAET
+877 VDVATNDETVSQDT
-891 LLRAAN
+891 LLRAAT
-897 RLLSVTGQNILPMPQ
+897 RLLSVTGKNILPMPQ
-912 NVSRGVQEYFPKF
+912 NVSRGVQEHFPKF
-925 QRDYAS
+925 QHDYAS
-931 LAAELTTAGL
+931 LAVELAAAGL
-941 PGADRAGRLQK
+941 PGTERAGRLQK
-952 QLSQVLQGDASEA
+952 QLAQVLQGDASEA
-965 PTVIGAE
+965 PTVIGAQ

-977 DNLIWARDV
+977 ENLIWAREV
-986 RKAFEQKLDDT
+986 RKAFEHKVDAT
-997 ARAAGDLLR
+997 ALAVNELLR
-1006 EIPLLPKIGA
+1006 EIPRLPRIGA
-1016 AEVLLRE
+1016 AETLLRD
-1023 SEMLR
+1023 SETLR
-1028 TELAGFLEREDFFSV
+1028 AELTAFLGREDFFSV
-1043 GADIR
+1043 AADIR

-1060 GAEQLTNEF
+1060 GAELLTKQFN
-1069 TQALNQ
+1069 QALNE
-1075 ERDGLRSTALWT
+1075 ERDAIRSTPSWAT
-1087 ALPEADRA
+1087 LPEGNRAD
-1095 NFSEKLD
+1095 FSEVLD
-1102 SLDLGTAASLA
+1102 GINLSTVTDLP
-1113 GMRTLVNRKLEVD
+1113 GMRVLLNSKLEAD
-1126 STLASMRGK
+1126 STLQSVRVQVAL
-1135 VESRAREVAEFKAEQ
+1135 RAKEVAEAKSA
-1150 PIPTPVTP
+1150 PSTPPDTSSP
-1158 GPPATPRATG
+1158 SETIQTASSKR
-1168 MTPREPARIKARRR
+1168 ARIKARRR
-1182 YESADDVKPLI
+1182 YESGAEIKPLI
-1193 QELQEAVAAD
+1193 RELQDAAD
-1203 LPVDLELE
+1203 ADRPVDLELE

>member
-1 MEIIRDIFDQAR
+1 MKNIRDVIDQTR

-26 GASEDQLERE
+26 GATEDQLERE

-45 LSRHYERLLSNLADG
+45 LARHYERLLNNLSAG
-60 FAAGAGHEIGVW
+60 FSAGAGHEIGVW

-86 YLGFAFD
+86 YMGFAFD
-93 PKRTL
+93 PKRKL
-98 KGDPFLKWLQ
+98 KGEPFLRSLQ
-108 NQFPSLPLRQQL
+108 NQFSGIQLRQQL
-120 STVASKFP
+120 AVVATQFP
-128 ATVIMSDLAAVASVQ
+128 ATVIMLDLAAVASVQ

-173 LLLEKDGKLDGF
+173 LLLEKDGKLDAF

-190 EVAKGRTWDSLK
+190 EVAKGRSWDSLK

-215 VSEFYGEIWPD
+215 VSEFYAEIWPD
-226 ARAFN
+226 AKTFN

-237 RYGEDERVR
+237 RYGEDERVE

-251 IERRTGSRRVIFIID
+251 VERRSGNKRVIFIID

-272 EGSPQ
+272 EGSPL

-317 DRFPEARRVD
+317 DRFPEALRVD

-340 LLRKSPA
+340 LLRKSSA
-347 GDALL
+347 GDELL

-357 EKEGGLLHATQRQ
+357 EKEGAILHATQLK
-370 NTKLFQSTLTAD
+370 NTKLSQSTLTAD
-382 TFVRL
+382 AFVRL

-434 HQLLADAGI
+434 HQLLADAAI

-472 RVGEVFGAASLHLRV
+472 RVGEVFGSSSVHLRA
-487 AKTIVILQFIEGFPV
+487 AKTIVVLQFIDGFPV
-502 SRENVAALLYPN
+502 SRENVAALLYPD
-514 LSSVPTKLEVE
+514 LRSAPVSLEVDL
-525 KAVNDLL
+525 AVNEML

-569 SNRILSDR
+569 ANSILSACLKDI
-577 LRELLTPEPSA
+577 LSPDPSA
-588 MVEGKLK
+588 LVEGTLK
-595 VKVQTKLLQGS
+595 VKVQSKLVQGS
-606 MPLPISHEKSEIELH
+606 MPIAISHEKSEIELH
-621 LELVAPTEL
+621 LEIVSPAEL
-630 AATQATRINDSR
+630 ATSQTARINDSR
-642 VLSNQHIIYLT
+642 IQSNQHIIYLS

-659 LRDLIK
+659 TRDLIK
-665 EIFQCEEIHRRHRTE
+665 EIFQCEQIHLRHRTE
-680 AAEKEVADFVRAQGQ
+680 AAEKEVGDFVRAQGQ

-704 DAALQNAFLKGS
+704 DTALQNAFLKGS

-721 KPQAVTTRGTELLA
+721 KPQAVATRGTELLA

-740 VQQVAAE
+740 VQQVAAD
-747 VFHRFKEAPEN
+747 VFHRFKEAPAN
-758 VETNL
+758 VDANL
-763 AERLLQTRDLS
+763 AERLLQTKDLS

-782 LELVQK
+782 LGLVQK
-788 KGNETRIN
+788 KGSATRIN
-796 DAHPALIA
+796 DAHPALVA

-813 EVDGRKVLDDF
+813 EVDGRKLLDDF

-854 APWIKVSGEKAL
+854 SQWIKVSGEKAI
-866 EGLKNNNAFLK
+866 EGLKNNNAFGK
-877 VDVATNDETVSAET
+877 VDVASNDETVSQDT
-891 LLRAAN
+891 LLRAAS

-912 NVSRGVQEYFPKF
+912 NVSRGVQEHFPKF

-931 LAAELTTAGL
+931 LASELTAAGL
-941 PGADRAGRLQK
+941 PGAERTGRLQK

-965 PTVIGAE
+965 PTVLGAE

-977 DNLIWARDV
+977 DNLIWAREV
-986 RKAFEQKLDDT
+986 RKAFDQKLDDT
-997 ARAAGDLLR
+997 ALASRELLR
-1006 EIPLLPKIGA
+1006 EIPRLPKIGA
-1016 AEVLLRE
+1016 AESLQRE
-1023 SEMLR
+1023 SETLR
-1028 TELAGFLEREDFFSV
+1028 AELAGSLEREDFFAV

-1060 GAEQLTNEF
+1060 GAEHLTSEF
-1069 TQALNQ
+1069 TKSLDL
-1075 ERDGLRSTALWT
+1075 ERDAIRSTPVWAT
-1087 ALPEADRA
+1087 LPEADRA
-1095 NFSEKLD
+1095 TFSEELD
-1102 SLDLGTAASLA
+1102 VLALGTATDLA
-1113 GMRTLVNRKLEVD
+1113 GMRSLVNRKLEAD
-1126 STLASMRGK
+1126 SVLTHMRSK
-1135 VESRAREVAEFKAEQ
+1135 VETRAKEVAEAKYK
-1150 PIPTPVTP
+1150 PPTPDTSTPPAPTP
-1158 GPPATPRATG
+1158 GQKPER
-1168 MTPREPARIKARRR
+1168 ARIKARRR
-1182 YESADDVKPLI
+1182 YESGAEVKPLI
-1193 QELQEAVAAD
+1193 KELQEAAD
-1203 LPVDLELE
+1203 SDRPVDLEIE